1 MNRQARLLALQTEAQ
16 RLKDRLDI
24 LNRQIEGDQDAWW
37 SITTHMPETVAEVQV
52 DKVLAEARQY
62 ALALATVVK
71 TLDALEGAEQ
81 EDQKPAAD
89 VADEMKARRLQ
100 RLKTAQARAAT
111 VAE

>member
-81 EDQKPAAD
+81 EDQKPVADAAD
-89 VADEMKARRLQ
+89 EIRKRREQKLETARKKAL
-100 RLKTAQARAAT
+100 TA
-111 VAE
+111 EL